1 MNKLFIGNGI
11 LLMVLMGFQQWFT
24 CYTGFSRGVSVDL
37 FGEKIFLEVL
47 QVEIVKRLT
56 FVFAAIAL
64 VSPFIMIRWKRLSS
78 QTKTEKVAVFG
89 FAPLFFFSMGWCGES
104 LPHSWSIS
112 ELAGPRT
119 IQAYFFSPK
128 I

>member
-47 QVEIVKRLT
+47 QVEIVKRLP

-64 VSPFIMIRWKRLSS
+64 VSPFIMIRRKRLSS
-78 QTKTEKVAVFG
+78 QTKTEFERTVRKSASRKIAEIAVKASHF
-89 FAPLFFFSMGWCGES
+89 
-104 LPHSWSIS
+104 
-112 ELAGPRT
+112 
-119 IQAYFFSPK
+119 
-128 I
+128 